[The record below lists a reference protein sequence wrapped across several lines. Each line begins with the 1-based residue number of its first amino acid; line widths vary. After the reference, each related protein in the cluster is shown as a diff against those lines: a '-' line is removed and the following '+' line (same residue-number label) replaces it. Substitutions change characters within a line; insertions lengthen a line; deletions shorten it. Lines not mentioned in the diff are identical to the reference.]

1 MNDRLRQ
8 AGFLQIAFPQAEG
21 ELRSTGLFR
30 REGVTA
36 TSAESELPT
45 AGVGNGQLMRYR
57 IPHAYPAT
65 QRSKTIQS
73 P

>member
-1 MNDRLRQ
+1 MNDLLQQ
-8 AGFLQIAFPQAEG
+8 AGFLQTAFTQVEG
-21 ELRSTGLFR
+21 QLRSEALFR
-30 REGVTA
+30 RGGVTA